1 MATTM
6 DNEQKTLWNTVKLLS
21 QLQDKEKAE
30 TLLKT
35 TIEKSLRLM
44 NVYTPVVSQLRF
56 SVPVESYLDE
66 MKQIDAQ
73 IREKIE
79 ISQSEQIF
87 EELLDYIEMISK
99 MTEKP
104 QETNRKML
112 ASILAEKTQ
121 RPTYVGK
128 ILHSPMNK
136 TVATNTQKESN
147 HPYYTTREAAH
158 KLGLSDQTI
167 RRMCENERFQGAYRS
182 EGGHWRIPEENF
194 ITSKKQDKR
203 IDEFFEQIDMR
214 NEEAGD
220 VDEFNL

>member
-1 MATTM
+1 MATTV
-6 DNEQKTLWNTVKLLS
+6 DNEQKTLWDTVKFLN

-56 SVPVESYLDE
+56 TVPVESYLDE
-66 MKQIDAQ
+66 MKQIDAEM
-73 IREKIE
+73 REKME
-79 ISQSEQIF
+79 TSQSEQIF
-87 EELLDYIEMISK
+87 EELLNYIEMISK

-112 ASILAEKTQ
+112 ASILAEKT
-121 RPTYVGK
+121 RSTTRVGK
-128 ILHSPMNK
+128 IPRSSMSK
-136 TVATNTQKESN
+136 TIATNTQKESN

-167 RRMCENERFQGAYRS
+167 RRMCENERFKGAYRS

-194 ITSKKQDKR
+194 ITSKEQDKR
-203 IDEFFEQIDMR
+203 IDELFEQIDKR
-214 NEEAGD
+214 NGEAGD